1 MKAMGKRKS
10 IGRFLGAIPA
20 IIIFLFALLW
30 IFSAANHVRRDSG
43 AEGCRQL
50 ELALRRAAVA
60 CYASEGIYPPT
71 PEYLVRH
78 YGVQIEDEYIV
89 HYEVFASNLMPEIT
103 VLEKD
108 GQ

>member
-1 MKAMGKRKS
+1 MKTMGRRKKA
-10 IGRFLGAIPA
+10 RFLGAMLA
-20 IIIFLFALLW
+20 TAIFLFALLW
-30 IFSAANHVRRDSG
+30 MFSAAETVRRDS
-43 AEGCRQL
+43 ADEGCRQL

-71 PEYLVRH
+71 LEYLTQH

-89 HYEVFASNLMPEIT
+89 HYDAFASNLMPEIT